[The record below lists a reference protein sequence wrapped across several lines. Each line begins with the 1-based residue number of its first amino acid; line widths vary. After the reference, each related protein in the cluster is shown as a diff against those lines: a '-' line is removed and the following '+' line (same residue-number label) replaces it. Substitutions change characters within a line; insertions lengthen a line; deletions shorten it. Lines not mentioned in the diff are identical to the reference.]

1 MDSPEKTLDRDR
13 FVSIRSADDD
23 VYKDDRAGL
32 LSPQG
37 SCRTSSASY
46 GRAPNS
52 SIICI
57 GIADNNALSRM
68 VNRTLEVDDKQWA
81 ALHFKSAETEDS
93 EEVKSGDNSVHQG
106 IEIPKVPKGSQ

>member
-1 MDSPEKTLDRDR
+1 MGSPKSTLDRDR

-37 SCRTSSASY
+37 QY
-46 GRAPNS
+46 GTLRSRCARAPVLS
-52 SIICI
+52 TVSVS
-57 GIADNNALSRM
+57 IADNNALSRM

-81 ALHFKSAETEDS
+81 ALHFKSTETEDA
-93 EEVKSGDNSVHQG
+93 EEVKSTDNSIHQG